1 MTHSTAT
8 AIPSQEWDTLGDTL
22 RHVAHLSNP
31 SAGPQR
37 GYVDGHRDA
46 EYIHES
52 AGADGWQELQELL
65 RGLKR
70 EIAQEDHTSD
80 YVAAYNAS
88 VDAILV
94 LVQASIPAHIAAFS
108 KREGMITI
116 SDLHVLER
124 GMNAA
129 SADEE
134 QAMRIATGVVANAMH
149 EATAP
154 DDEMAIET
162 RHAENILADHRAYLT
177 SNSILRA
184 VMTSEQI
191 AAYDEMARKIISI

>member
-1 MTHSTAT
+1 MTHSAAT
-8 AIPSQEWDTLGDTL
+8 ASQEWDTLGDTL
-22 RHVAHLSNP
+22 RHMAHLSNP

-46 EYIHES
+46 EHIHGS
-52 AGADGWQELQELL
+52 AGADGWQELQEVL

-70 EIAQEDHTSD
+70 EIAQEDHPSD
-80 YVAAYNAS
+80 YVIAYTAS
-88 VDAILV
+88 VDAILG
-94 LVQASIPAHIAAFS
+94 LVQASIPAHFS
-108 KREGMITI
+108 THSKKAGTITL

-124 GMNAA
+124 DMNAA

-134 QAMRIATGVVANAMH
+134 QAMRIATGVVANAMYD
-149 EATAP
+149 ATAP

-162 RHAENILADHRAYLT
+162 HDAEQVLADHRVYLT

-184 VMTSEQI
+184 AMTSEQI
-191 AAYDEMARKIISI
+191 AAYDEMARKIIAA